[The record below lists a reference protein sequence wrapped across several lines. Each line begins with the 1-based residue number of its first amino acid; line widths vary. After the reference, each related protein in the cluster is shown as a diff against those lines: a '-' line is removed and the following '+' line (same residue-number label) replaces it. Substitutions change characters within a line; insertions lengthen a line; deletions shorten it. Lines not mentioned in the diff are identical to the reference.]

1 MSGYHGSSEWAML
14 LVVVLKGNEVRLLC
28 ELLWLR
34 RGSSLGHHPFMSI
47 LGSIHIILWSVRS
60 SRGV

>member
-1 MSGYHGSSEWAML
+1 MSRYHKSSEWAML
-14 LVVVLKGNEVRLLC
+14 LVIDLKGDKVRLLC

-34 RGSSLGHHPFMSI
+34 RSSSLGHHPFMSI